1 MGSLCPRTTS
11 QTNSVCFVCTSGAT
25 HAPLPRQIWSVLYGI
40 CLRGYEE
47 ALRHMQK
54 WVCECEE
61 ATGHM
66 HIRICGCEEALG
78 HMHIWICGCEEALGH
93 MHIWTCGCGEA
104 PGHMHI
110 WICGCEEALGHMH
123 ICICGCREALGHMHI
138 WSCVC
143 GEASCQEPLPRQIGR
158 DLFGE
163 PVPTNNFPNKSG
175 LFCMHIWSCPRP
187 TSQTNLVRFVWDLP
201 TWM

>member
-1 MGSLCPRTTS
+1 MGKLHAKNHFPDKSAGICLGSLCPRTTS

-47 ALRHMQK
+47 ALRHMQN

-66 HIRICGCEEALG
+66 HIRICGCEEAL
-78 HMHIWICGCEEALGH
+78 
-93 MHIWTCGCGEA
+93 
-104 PGHMHI
+104 GHMHI

-143 GEASCQEPLPRQIGR
+143 GEASCQKPLPRQIGR
-158 DLFGE
+158 DLS
-163 PVPTNNFPNKSG
+163 NHFPDKFG
-175 LFCMHIWSCPRP
+175 LFCMHIWSCPRT
-187 TSQTNLVRFVWDLP
+187 TSQTNRAGFVWGACTHEPLP
-201 TWM
+201 TLSLKSTPCL